1 MLRQSTADRF
11 LGVLGQSTA
20 DPEVE
25 RQHHFNIFMAITIL
39 LTIGIYFGAYWI
51 GHALWAGEMPE
62 DQGVTGPSTDGL
74 PWTPF
79 NALSE
84 ENLTVVASAFLWLT
98 VCITGFG
105 SELVL
110 GEWFVQKLSEGS
122 GTVWWHAS
130 QLLFSLCI
138 SISLYG
144 T

>member
-79 NALSE
+79 NALSDAPRADKGQTKKCGM
-84 ENLTVVASAFLWLT
+84 NY
-98 VCITGFG
+98 
-105 SELVL
+105 
-110 GEWFVQKLSEGS
+110 LS
-122 GTVWWHAS
+122 V
-130 QLLFSLCI
+130 
-138 SISLYG
+138 YG
-144 T
+144 KRG